1 MTEYLAPTVLLID
14 NVVDSVAAMILC
26 VGIDLESENQLPFLD
41 VLVRREGNRLRT
53 SVYRKPTHTDRYIN
67 FNSHHHPRV
76 LRGTIQCLKDRV
88 YHVCD
93 STSRTAELKHLHG
106 VFAINGYP
114 FHLTRKT
121 LKSMTRQHQQ
131 VEENKELEKESY
143 KPLFLPYVK
152 RVSEKI
158 KRLCHPLGVRAI
170 FKSQN
175 TLRQMLMKVKSTR
188 PAEQRKGVI
197 YEVPCADYDSVY
209 VGEKG

>member
-76 LRGTIQCLKDRV
+76 LRGTIQCLKDRA

-93 STSRTAELKHLHG
+93 STSRTAETPARSVCHEWISIPSDKKDPQINDETTSTSGGKQRTRERKLQAT
-106 VFAINGYP
+106 FSAI
-114 FHLTRKT
+114 
-121 LKSMTRQHQQ
+121 RQAC
-131 VEENKELEKESY
+131 E
-143 KPLFLPYVK
+143 
-152 RVSEKI
+152 
-158 KRLCHPLGVRAI
+158 
-170 FKSQN
+170 
-175 TLRQMLMKVKSTR
+175 
-188 PAEQRKGVI
+188 
-197 YEVPCADYDSVY
+197 
-209 VGEKG
+209 